1 MQNTLITIALRGIT
15 VLPRMRIYLDMN
27 RPMSIAAATN
37 AQKTNQNVFLVA
49 QKDPSVE
56 NPGQEQ
62 LEQFGVIAQVKQI
75 IKGPE
80 DSFRVLV
87 TGLQSAKLESIEE
100 YVPNLIARVTVFES
114 EKSDEQEILADD
126 LDKEDQEKKIEE
138 EAKSQQGTGQFAAAA
153 HGYRRFLCTY
163 RMQFAY
169 EAAGTSEIF
178 GRISG

>member
-114 EKSDEQEILADD
+114 EKSDEH
-126 LDKEDQEKKIEE
+126 
-138 EAKSQQGTGQFAAAA
+138 KS
-153 HGYRRFLCTY
+153 LP
-163 RMQFAY
+163 
-169 EAAGTSEIF
+169 
-178 GRISG
+178 GRIQCGVFRWLDNADPEFLLPGIRWVRCTGSH

>member
-49 QKDPSVE
+49 QKDPSV
-56 NPGQEQ
+56 GKS
-62 LEQFGVIAQVKQI
+62 GAGAARAIWCYCAGKQI

-114 EKSDEQEILADD
+114 EKAMN
-126 LDKEDQEKKIEE
+126 KKYWQMI
-138 EAKSQQGTGQFAAAA
+138 
-153 HGYRRFLCTY
+153 
-163 RMQFAY
+163 
-169 EAAGTSEIF
+169 
-178 GRISG
+178 

>member
-75 IKGPE
+75 IKARRQLPCAGH
-80 DSFRVLV
+80 R
-87 TGLQSAKLESIEE
+87 SAVGK
-100 YVPNLIARVTVFES
+100 AR
-114 EKSDEQEILADD
+114 IN
-126 LDKEDQEKKIEE
+126 
-138 EAKSQQGTGQFAAAA
+138 
-153 HGYRRFLCTY
+153 
-163 RMQFAY
+163 
-169 EAAGTSEIF
+169 
-178 GRISG
+178 

>member
-87 TGLQSAKLESIEE
+87 TGLQSAKLEAIEE
-100 YVPNLIARVTVFES
+100 YDCKGDCL
-114 EKSDEQEILADD
+114 
-126 LDKEDQEKKIEE
+126 
-138 EAKSQQGTGQFAAAA
+138 
-153 HGYRRFLCTY
+153 
-163 RMQFAY
+163 
-169 EAAGTSEIF
+169 
-178 GRISG
+178 

>member
-1 MQNTLITIALRGIT
+1 
-15 VLPRMRIYLDMN
+15 
-27 RPMSIAAATN
+27 MSIAAATN

-87 TGLQSAKLESIEE
+87 TGLQSAKLDV
-100 YVPNLIARVTVFES
+100 YKR
-114 EKSDEQEILADD
+114 
-126 LDKEDQEKKIEE
+126 
-138 EAKSQQGTGQFAAAA
+138 QF
-153 HGYRRFLCTY
+153 YCLLKFTRKVC
-163 RMQFAY
+163 
-169 EAAGTSEIF
+169 EP
-178 GRISG
+178 

>member
-62 LEQFGVIAQVKQI
+62 LEQFGVIS
-75 IKGPE
+75 GSWPT
-80 DSFRVLV
+80 SFEFR
-87 TGLQSAKLESIEE
+87 
-100 YVPNLIARVTVFES
+100 RR
-114 EKSDEQEILADD
+114 
-126 LDKEDQEKKIEE
+126 
-138 EAKSQQGTGQFAAAA
+138 AAEPPAA
-153 HGYRRFLCTY
+153 E
-163 RMQFAY
+163 M
-169 EAAGTSEIF
+169 
-178 GRISG
+178 

>member
-80 DSFRVLV
+80 DS
-87 TGLQSAKLESIEE
+87 
-100 YVPNLIARVTVFES
+100 
-114 EKSDEQEILADD
+114 
-126 LDKEDQEKKIEE
+126 
-138 EAKSQQGTGQFAAAA
+138 QFAAAA

>member
-126 LDKEDQEKKIEE
+126 LDKEDQEK
-138 EAKSQQGTGQFAAAA
+138 
-153 HGYRRFLCTY
+153 
-163 RMQFAY
+163 
-169 EAAGTSEIF
+169 EIC
-178 GRISG
+178 RIFCE